1 MTTITLLSEKVKIG
15 KKYLNNYE
23 KTISRYRTE
32 KCWCD
37 TGSGGSFHRHISGR
51 PNDFHWSDRSN
62 LNRSWFWKGR
72 TSWDLNWGIRD
83 EGSDFGGSVH

>member
-51 PNDFHWSDRSN
+51 PNDFH
-62 LNRSWFWKGR
+62 
-72 TSWDLNWGIRD
+72 
-83 EGSDFGGSVH
+83 